1 MKNTPDKSYLNT
13 LAICSFVWA
22 GVLFLFS
29 FVVLYFYVD
38 IGAMVLKEKIPSPS
52 VPNSP
57 HAVSGPE
64 FGWLL
69 IIGGFLF
76 TSYILAIAILNLLSA
91 IRLSRRKSR
100 KFSIVIGAINC
111 LLPPIGLIFGVF
123 TISVLS
129 GPSAV
134 SLYSESNPEP
144 HSPWHGAPPRP
155 SE

>member
-1 MKNTPDKSYLNT
+1 MKNTLDKPYLNI

-29 FVVLYFYVD
+29 FVPLYLHVD
-38 IGAMVLKEKIPSPS
+38 IGVMVLKGKIPSPS

-57 HAVSGPE
+57 QAVSGPE

-76 TSYILAIAILNLLSA
+76 ICYILAIAILNLLSA
-91 IRLSRRKSR
+91 IRLRKRKSR
-100 KFSIVIGAINC
+100 KFSIVVGAINC
-111 LLPPIGLIFGVF
+111 LLPPIGIILGVF

-129 GPSAV
+129 GPSVV
-134 SLYSESNPEP
+134 SLYGESNPEL
-144 HSPWHGAPPRP
+144 HSPGHGAPPKP